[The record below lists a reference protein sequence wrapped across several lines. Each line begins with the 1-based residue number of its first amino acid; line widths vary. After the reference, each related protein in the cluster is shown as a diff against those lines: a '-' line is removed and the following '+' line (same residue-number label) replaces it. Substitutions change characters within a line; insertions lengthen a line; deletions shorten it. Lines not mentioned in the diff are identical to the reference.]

1 MSPLVV
7 TDTSCLIA
15 LSGVGRLGLLPA
27 LFTDVV
33 APHAVVAEYE
43 PKASAPLPGW
53 LREVEVADR
62 AGVRRL
68 LLRGLDWGE
77 SEAITLARSLPG
89 ALLLADERRG
99 RRAAAGFG
107 LPILETAGLL
117 LTAKREGRLAAVRP
131 VLDEMRDRH
140 GFRLADAIYEQV
152 LREAGE
158 D

>member
-7 TDTSCLIA
+7 TDTSCLVA
-15 LSGVGRLGLLPA
+15 LSRVGQLGLLPS

-33 APHAVVAEYE
+33 APRAVVTEYE
-43 PKASAPLPGW
+43 RKASAPLPGW

-77 SEAITLARSLPG
+77 SEAITLARSLPD
-89 ALLLADERRG
+89 ALLLVDERRG

-107 LPILETAGLL
+107 LPVLGTAGLL
-117 LTAKREGRLAAVRP
+117 LTAKREGRLATVRP

-140 GFRLADAIYEQV
+140 DFRLADVIYEQV

-158 D
+158 A